1 MSDEKSL
8 IDNELF
14 DEQAPDFT
22 SLGLDPRLIEI
33 LNAQGIISTFPIQAQ
48 CIPLAIAGRD
58 ILAKAKTGSGKT
70 LAFALPALN
79 YMLQHPESHGVANH
93 QPEILVLC
101 PTRELCIQVS
111 TVINELGSSLGV
123 KTVTIYGGAA
133 SADQVKKIA
142 EGFDVAVA
150 TPGRLI
156 DLVNQREINL
166 AKVKMLILDEA
177 DEMLDIGFID
187 AVESI
192 LAMTDASRQTM
203 LFSATMPGR
212 IIAIGKKY
220 MQSPTRVAVEDEAMS
235 EGGTAN
241 IAQHVWRA
249 HQMDK
254 TAIIEAALLSALGE
268 KIIIFSRT
276 KRNAQ
281 RICDDLIADGY
292 KALTIHGDMQQV
304 AREKALAAFT
314 EGKGQVL
321 VATDVA
327 ARGIHVD
334 GVTLVIN
341 YDCPDDE
348 RSYTH
353 RIGRTGRAGEQGT
366 ALTLVDWADVTKWA
380 GINGQLKGDLP
391 NDPPE
396 VYSTGAIAKE
406 LFPPVREKPTRK
418 GPRESE
424 LKAAAAKK
432 SPQRSSGKPAAA
444 KPAAERPPRVKRER
458 KVTRKYKSEE

>member
-1 MSDEKSL
+1 MVDDVDVVDTLDGEEFTL
-8 IDNELF
+8 
-14 DEQAPDFT
+14 DFG
-22 SLGLDPRLIEI
+22 SLGLDSRLTDI
-33 LNAQGIISTFPIQAQ
+33 LKAQGISNPFPIQAQ
-48 CIPLAIAGRD
+48 CIPLALAGRD

-79 YMLQHPESHGVANH
+79 YMLLNPENHGVENH

-111 TVINELGSSLGV
+111 TVFSELGTSLGIN
-123 KTVTIYGGAA
+123 TVTIYGGAA

-156 DLVNQREINL
+156 DLVNQGEINL
-166 AKVKMLILDEA
+166 KQVKMLILDEA

-187 AVESI
+187 AVETI
-192 LAMTDASRQTM
+192 LAMTQSTRQTM

-241 IAQHVWRA
+241 ISQHVWRA

-254 TAIIEAALLSALGE
+254 TAIIEAALLSELGQ
-268 KIIIFSRT
+268 KVIIFCRT

-281 RICDDLIADGY
+281 RICDDLNADGF
-292 KALTIHGDMQQV
+292 KALTIHGDMQHV
-304 AREKALAAFT
+304 AREKSLAAFIG
-314 EGKGQVL
+314 GKGQVL

-341 YDCPDDE
+341 FDCPDDE

-366 ALTLVDWADVTKWA
+366 ALTLVDWADVLKWS
-380 GINGQLKGDLP
+380 GINGQLNGDLP

-396 VYSTGAIAKE
+396 IYSTSPAAKE
-406 LFPPVREKPTRK
+406 LFPRIHEKPAK
-418 GPRESE
+418 NPSAAKSPAASKSSKPRESSRPIV
-424 LKAAAAKK
+424 KK
-432 SPQRSSGKPAAA
+432 EQPA
-444 KPAAERPPRVKRER
+444 EPREKRER
-458 KVTRKYKSEE
+458 KRVRKYKGE

>member
-1 MSDEKSL
+1 VSDEIST
-8 IDNELF
+8 IDTELF
-14 DEQAPDFT
+14 DEAAPDFQ

-33 LNAQGIISTFPIQAQ
+33 LTKQGITSTFPIQAQ
-48 CIPLAIAGRD
+48 CIPLAVAGRD

-79 YMLQHPESHGVANH
+79 YMLKNPANHGVENH

-166 AKVKMLILDEA
+166 AQVKMLILDEA

-192 LAMTDASRQTM
+192 LAMTDSSRQTM

-220 MQSPTRVAVEDEAMS
+220 MQSPTRVAVEDEALS

-254 TAIIEAALLSALGE
+254 TAIIEAALLSELGK

-281 RICDDLIADGY
+281 RICDDLVADGY

-304 AREKALAAFT
+304 AREKALAQFT

-380 GINGQLKGDLP
+380 GINGQLNGDLP

-396 VYSTGAIAKE
+396 VYSTSAVAKE
-406 LFPPVREKPTRK
+406 LFPRVHEKPTRK

-424 LKAAAAKK
+424 LKSAAAKK
-432 SPQRSSGKPAAA
+432 GPAKSAPKAAGKPATA
-444 KPAAERPPRVKRER
+444 RPPREKRER
-458 KVTRKYKSEE
+458 KVTRKYKGE